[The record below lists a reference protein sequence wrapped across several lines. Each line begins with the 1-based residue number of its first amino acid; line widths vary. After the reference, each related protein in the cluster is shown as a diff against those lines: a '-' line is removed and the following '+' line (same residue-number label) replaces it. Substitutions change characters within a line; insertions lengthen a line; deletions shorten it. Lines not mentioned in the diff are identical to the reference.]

1 MNMAPEVT
9 PPLPEVLN
17 IACVSGPRGL
27 HPRGSVGCLLLAA
40 DKTTKSIGGSGAVK
54 NYRRGYCRLCLL
66 LNSQRVLEIINGD
79 NGCATA
85 IAA

>member
-1 MNMAPEVT
+1 MAPEVT

-17 IACVSGPRGL
+17 IACVSGPRGGCI
-27 HPRGSVGCLLLAA
+27 PVGRFGCLLLAA

-79 NGCATA
+79 NRCATA